1 MTLIAVYY
9 LGPYRGQ
16 LSKSSKG
23 SYVSSVW
30 RRKKRLASESST
42 DLRRAYYRTRS
53 MLRCEYYHRE
63 LWGPRL
69 KGWKIVPFPLTE
81 DPTREE
87 LA

>member
-1 MTLIAVYY
+1 MKLIVVYS

-16 LSKSSKG
+16 LSRSAKG

-30 RRKKRLASESST
+30 RRKQRLVSESSL
-42 DLRRAYYRTRS
+42 DLRKAYYRTRS

-63 LWGPRL
+63 MWGPRL
-69 KGWKIVPFPLTE
+69 KGWKIAPFPPVE
-81 DPTREE
+81 EPTYEE